1 MTDYYYESARVRAL
15 EPSMVGRERLATLL
29 ETKTGEERI
38 SLLRECG
45 VPVQTDPASGAL
57 LREETLLALLRG
69 VYEELKELDPE
80 GKAINLWLCPYDCN
94 NLKAAIKAFFRGIDP
109 SSMLFDFGTIPCEE
123 LVERVR
129 TGNYED
135 MGELGEAAKEAVSAY
150 EKTKDPQQI
159 DLILDKAC
167 YAKMRKD
174 ADASGVAFAIEL
186 VKAKIDL
193 LNLMMVIRLRR
204 MNMGE
209 LGKILLAN
217 ALLEGGELSKDD
229 LLRKAE
235 LTEDELLERLL
246 YSPYEDFAKD
256 AKAGNRTLGQLERA
270 ADDAFMRRLKEAK
283 MESMGPEVLIGFL
296 LGHETAVK
304 NLRILLSGKD
314 AGLAN
319 DTIRERIRE
328 SYV

>member
-1 MTDYYYESARVRAL
+1 MTDYFYESARIRAL
-15 EPSMVGRERLATLL
+15 EGMMVGKERLATLL

-38 SLLRECG
+38 SVLRECG
-45 VPVQTDPASGAL
+45 VPVKTDPESGEL

-69 VYEELKELDPE
+69 VYDEIKELDPD
-80 GKAINLWLCPYDCN
+80 GKSTSLWLLPYDCN
-94 NLKAAIKAFFRGIDP
+94 NLKAAIKAFLRKIDP
-109 SSMLFDFGTIPCEE
+109 ASMLFDFGKIPCEK
-123 LVERVR
+123 LVDCIR
-129 TGNYED
+129 TDDYEA
-135 MGELGEAAKEAVSAY
+135 LGSLGQAAKEAKEAY

-167 YAKMRKD
+167 FREMLAL
-174 ADASGVAFAIEL
+174 AEGSGVAFAIEL
-186 VKAKIDL
+186 VKVKVDL
-193 LNLMMVIRLRR
+193 VNLMMVIRLGR
-204 MNMGE
+204 MKMGE
-209 LGKILLAN
+209 LGKKFLAN
-217 ALLEGGELSKDD
+217 ALLEGGSFSTEEL
-229 LLRKAE
+229 LQKAN
-235 LTEDELLERLL
+235 LKEDELIERLL

-256 AKAGNRTLGQLERA
+256 VKAGDRTLGQLERA

-304 NLRILLSGKD
+304 NLRILLSGKE
-314 AGLAN
+314 AGLDN